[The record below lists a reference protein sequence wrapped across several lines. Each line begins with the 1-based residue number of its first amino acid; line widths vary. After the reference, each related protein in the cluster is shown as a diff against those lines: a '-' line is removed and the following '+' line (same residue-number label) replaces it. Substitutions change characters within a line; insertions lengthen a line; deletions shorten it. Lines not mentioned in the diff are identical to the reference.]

1 MPSSNRPEA
10 HRSGLSH
17 SLSISRGGIPFMRR
31 RPPHQQHTPHRES
44 VQQTTTPPDDTKTMA
59 TTTDTRSDESSWLK
73 PAISYSSLRSGT
85 PHDRVL
91 NSLIMRLKGELPVHS
106 KRTLSMVEGDEA
118 LSQTVAS
125 IVQLA
130 KFRLDGV
137 AWALANLLDE
147 LNAGTSP
154 PLGSASSDPESRY
167 PPLEV
172 LQSQVFVLKVLSAA
186 LAYKYQQHGTEG
198 SRATRG
204 SIWSTREDRTR
215 QASSSTASSQAD
227 LHSARMV
234 YSPPPRLRSLDEDSD
249 RVRLPT
255 SSSGSSLPGA
265 SPVIATAT
273 HGAYTWSPSAIQ
285 SPVASMRDSP
295 MSTSQASY
303 PHTSDAPQM
312 TEQVAKYVLLTLL
325 PYLRK
330 SSPGSYSAGS
340 TPAVPATGVD
350 YDRPTNIAHLI
361 TAAVRPLRS
370 RAVPSTPFTASVS
383 SVPSTPAMLTP
394 GYSPSSN
401 SPHASFPH
409 PQRAPAAGGPTVPLP
424 QLSAIT
430 SLTTPLSILLAP
442 VPPAWATTPKGCRV
456 VIYGYITQIILHL
469 SASNWNVVYERIQ
482 TKIRDVG
489 SGEGRDREGGDMT
502 EIELISL
509 SFLSRGRLIQILND
523 LASLLIQM
531 RRSTQTTM
539 AIAVHAAIMKW
550 MNTCPSEFVSLIQGD
565 YRLDGTPERVFDTL
579 LMVEHTNPKIFLPAL
594 SMLLAVSPDRL
605 RSLTVGQYNK
615 PMMKKNILETLSK
628 YLNSGTQQS
637 EIAVACY
644 LDLCAAAIHL
654 PPGDDG
660 SALGEL
666 ASELAD
672 DLRVRLITPSPPM
685 KPFWNSYDIIDTHL
699 YADAIVAMF
708 WFSPTYT
715 VENVLPKLFAP
726 EQAYA
731 VKLVGVKALIR
742 VAAEQV
748 RLPHQP
754 HVSQLYSLTSQRL
767 PDLYHTLA
775 NPPGAEDDT
784 SVFVHYHPRMK
795 QTELDNLDDR
805 DTLLLAIVGLWRSD
819 LSFLGSRDDS
829 DRLVKNGARVT
840 RDSQVLLRTTSQQV
854 LRTVVTQ
861 LLIEIGI
868 HVNMNMGPGFNAFHD
883 QDNANT
889 SSILCLV
896 SDRLLASRGDYDD
909 QRLYLSTLQTCLM
922 HLPHNL
928 ATPEVS
934 PAIFVALNLVEVAL
948 LSSVVTPMMDICAA
962 ACSCLSLLADCEELT
977 RSRSDA
983 TLYLNHAD
991 IVSRVTAYKQL
1002 SDPSDPAIGG
1012 RAYQQ
1017 RRIRTVLK
1025 QIAFAWPINVATWQE
1040 YHRKLSTFDPSVI
1053 RSTDHAGNAP
1063 SRMRQSSRWDSS
1075 GDEQFDWQNTLLFL
1089 ATFAGCCLGTSDMQ
1103 SLADFVPR
1111 SELPEQFLQA
1121 KPPELL
1127 LSSFLASTCEVLL
1140 RGAPFASNTVRD
1152 ALGSDLDPRC
1162 YPQLLGHLER
1172 LCIANFERPSAT
1184 GGDWDDDTLFMML
1197 QVSTVLSRI
1206 LANPDAVQLSATRVD
1221 FGRIILLFHDFI
1233 NTYEG
1238 DVEETLRAKLQF
1250 ASLCEAAFSCEDLSL
1265 ASDFHLRQTCLN
1277 SFSEWVTDIQPGRS
1291 ASTGP
1296 ANLIKDVENAILKAV
1311 VILTDGL
1318 PLKSDD
1324 DGSKVQEQSRMFYHY
1339 FRFFLGIIMRTL
1351 ASVDVPKNL
1360 STLDLNQPVDL
1371 LGLVAPTDMKTIAL
1385 ERDMKALR
1393 EKAFSSLA
1401 NLLFANH
1408 QAGFKHCFSM
1418 TFHEDSRIRAAFLQI
1433 FKEAL
1438 DRGTAFQMSQELPPT
1453 IKSNVLIEF
1462 VRDPNLLVV
1471 QALCEVAAPNDA
1483 VEDLESVLL
1492 HIFDQ
1497 EESLVALAKVLIEQ
1511 EFQRTSQE
1519 AELFRNNSL
1528 RNRLLSRIA
1537 REQSSSYLR
1546 RVLSP
1551 LMKRIVEL
1559 PPDLSL
1565 EIDPHKTDED
1575 ANTSENAKALVRI
1588 TTIFLATLE
1597 AASSRVPNVIRE
1609 ICHHIA
1615 VIAGKV
1621 FPNNVYASVAG
1632 FMFLRCINPAI
1643 SQPSTVGIEI
1653 DMTPRNQRVLLLV
1666 TKVIQNLANNVLFGK
1681 EGTHMEVLNDYMVE
1695 PIGYVWKFL
1704 RDVSSDPRHRPVN
1717 WSEIPVRYADE
1728 TDVLILHRFFHR
1740 NLAPIGQQLLTMH
1753 TKASTPQQQQL
1764 YLTEGKRLWDQL
1776 VDKLVEVGSVPESL
1790 APISTRWDAH
1800 APLQGFLRRYN
1811 RANLEHVAHLF
1822 VRLQPDTPTF
1832 LCQASNI
1839 QADVIE
1845 YDALINLIFKELS
1858 REPDEEFQ
1866 IIMNMTSF
1874 TNTSIIPSRWVK
1886 HFVDLIPVELVE
1898 RCRAIYFVNINR
1910 AAQSYLRKIYYEFA
1924 GLGLDRLNMSSI
1936 SIADL
1941 RQMFPTSPALQ
1952 DIGKNHAS
1960 HRGYCSEPFVA
1971 EMDRSSAV
1979 EFNDVDLWDV
1989 FHTRHSCALRVSATQ
2004 LYVETIKPQ
2013 IIFPGFQARLMEVLP
2028 LAEIDDVVQSQ
2039 AVQDESLF
2047 TVAREK
2053 GEALRFSS
2061 KDGEAIMR
2069 AIRKST
2075 ESAPGYKAKDSS
2087 RDYRFN
2093 AGTALL
2099 NVALVNLCHK
2109 DDTVRLASLGL
2120 LRSTAG
2126 RMGYNLTLLPAAYF
2140 VPANPYTTALS
2151 YADVVVKG
2159 LPHIVVDFL
2168 KDFSSSFGRLTNA
2181 EKIAC
2186 LKYLRPFIKSLA
2198 LESASQWTF
2207 LGRDSM
2213 SMRLRECIR
2222 HFIALTVNYDSV
2234 HGALQGSIWS
2244 VIARY
2249 EGLAR
2254 LAVDEVVKAAV
2265 DGLAGTRKTDI
2276 LADTLVL
2283 LSSTYARGKTI
2294 ARLQKLL
2301 TRVTFRSSAPFTD
2314 NALWNEVAILTRLVL
2329 VLTSETENPMDV
2341 IGYFSELSHFI
2352 TLLAGTGPDKMR
2364 VSVHGIALNLVQ
2376 SLSNLKQE
2384 SRTDFSSIQGM
2395 LEALR
2400 SPEFLRDFGLV
2411 QTKFAGLENTEVI
2424 VGTGQLPVDAMRRI
2438 TGFLLEAAEAGA
2450 RSLSQANAWRARWT
2464 SLLVATALRSPPYVQ
2479 TRSYYILGT
2488 VLTSVLMPGP
2498 YIDDDL
2504 IHQFL
2509 HALDV
2514 IITKPVTDGK
2524 NNCLASILD
2533 CLCRILSVLPDE
2545 SRYPTNLFW
2554 LAVMLFQANIK
2565 SLYRPLIELMRE
2577 ILNVFQRRR
2586 DLEQVPIS
2594 DYLLDART
2602 ALDYDWSG
2610 IESHVGLNF
2619 RNYFSI
2625 CLAHCIT
2632 FALRNPDTQD
2642 AAKTLLYSLLMVT
2655 RSRDRDLEPT
2665 SLLSHDSIGYFLAL
2679 VTISTTPAAMLQLL
2693 RTARV
2698 GENWYP
2704 AGLFETTPDP
2714 TITPILSFGMLGI
2727 QDHDKAL
2734 VTAAFLL
2741 SLLKGAR
2748 SDAERELLCHMLA
2761 DISQEFPKVVEQI
2774 FDQLEKTTD
2783 VFSTSNNRSILEA
2796 LGTIY
2801 SVVLTRQSNR
2811 SSTSIGRA
2819 NSDGDGHSRAETT
2832 NSTTLQQA
2840 LEDYGMTGLMGTP
2853 PANMLESCAQMTRTF
2868 T

>member
-1 MPSSNRPEA
+1 MSSSNRPEA

-31 RPPHQQHTPHRES
+31 RPPHQQHTAHRES
-44 VQQTTTPPDDTKTMA
+44 VQHIATPPDDTATMT
-59 TTTDTRSDESSWLK
+59 TTTDTRSNESSWLR

-85 PHDRVL
+85 PHDRHL
-91 NSLIMRLKGELPVHS
+91 NSLIMRLKAELPVYS

-118 LSQTVAS
+118 LGQTVAS

-130 KFRLDGV
+130 DFRLDGV

-154 PLGSASSDPESRY
+154 PIGSTSSDSDSRY

-172 LQSQVFVLKVLSAA
+172 MQSQLFVLKVLAA
-186 LAYKYQQHGTEG
+186 AIAYKWQHHTAEG
-198 SRATRG
+198 PRTTRG
-204 SIWSTREDRTR
+204 STWSTREDRMR

-227 LHSARMV
+227 LHSTRMV
-234 YSPPPRLRSLDEDSD
+234 YSPPPRLRSLDEDGD
-249 RVRLPT
+249 RSRQPS
-255 SSSGSSLPGA
+255 SSSGSSLAGVTQ
-265 SPVIATAT
+265 STAVPS
-273 HGAYTWSPSAIQ
+273 HGAYPWSTSALQ
-285 SPVASMRDSP
+285 SPVVSIRDSP
-295 MSTSQASY
+295 MSGPQQSFS
-303 PHTSDAPQM
+303 HTSDVPLM

-330 SSPGSYSAGS
+330 SSAGSYSAAANTDS
-340 TPAVPATGVD
+340 YVKASATTPID

-361 TAAVRPLRS
+361 TVAAAPVRLRPM
-370 RAVPSTPFTASVS
+370 PSTPSAASVG
-383 SVPSTPAMLTP
+383 SVPSTPATSTP
-394 GYSPSSN
+394 GYSPSVN
-401 SPHASFPH
+401 SQQASS
-409 PQRAPAAGGPTVPLP
+409 QYPARPASGSGGTNIPLP
-424 QLSAIT
+424 QLTPIP
-430 SLTTPLSILLAP
+430 SLTIPVSILLSP
-442 VPPAWATTPKGCRV
+442 IPPAWAMIQKGCRL
-456 VIYGYITQIILHL
+456 VIYGYISQIIFHL
-469 SASNWNVVYERIQ
+469 SATNWSTVYERIQ
-482 TKIRDVG
+482 SKIRDVG
-489 SGEGRDREGGDMT
+489 GEGRDKEGVDMT
-502 EIELISL
+502 EIELVSL
-509 SFLSRGRLIQILND
+509 SALNRGRLIQVLSD

-531 RRSTQTTM
+531 RRPAQLIM
-539 AIAVHAAIMKW
+539 CVAIHAAIMKW
-550 MNTCPSEFVSLIQGD
+550 INTCPAELASLIRGEF
-565 YRLDGTPERVFDTL
+565 RLDGAPERVFDTI
-579 LMVEHTNPKIFLPAL
+579 LMIEHEHPKIFVPAL
-594 SMLLAVSPDRL
+594 SMLLAISPDRL
-605 RSLTVGQYNK
+605 RSLTVAQYNK
-615 PMMKKNILETLSK
+615 PGMKKACNILETLRK
-628 YLNSGTQQS
+628 HLNTATHQS
-637 EIAVACY
+637 EVSVACY
-644 LDLCAAAIHL
+644 VDLCAAAIHL
-654 PPGDDG
+654 PPGDDF
-660 SALGEL
+660 SVLGEL

-672 DLRVRLITPSPPM
+672 DLRLRLITPSPPL
-685 KPFWNSYDIIDTHL
+685 KPFWNSSDTIDTHL

-708 WFSPTYT
+708 WFAPAYT
-715 VENVLPKLFAP
+715 VQTVFPKLFAP

-742 VAAEQV
+742 LAAEQL

-754 HVSQLYSLTSQRL
+754 PLSQVFPLASQHL
-767 PDLYHTLA
+767 PDLYHALA

-784 SVFVHYHPRMK
+784 NVFVHYHPQMK
-795 QTELDNLDDR
+795 QSDLDNLDDR

-819 LSFLGSRDDS
+819 LSFLGSRDDPE
-829 DRLVKNGARVT
+829 RLVKTGARVT
-840 RDSQVLLRTTSQQV
+840 RDSQMLLRTTSQQV
-854 LRTVVTQ
+854 LRIVVTQ
-861 LLIEIGI
+861 LLVEIGI
-868 HVNMNMGPGFNAFHD
+868 HINLNMGPGFNAFHD
-883 QDNANT
+883 QDNANI
-889 SSILCLV
+889 SSILCLI

-909 QRLYLSTLQTCLM
+909 QRLYLSTLQTCLT
-922 HLPHNL
+922 HLSRNVD
-928 ATPEVS
+928 TPAVS

-948 LSSVVTPMMDICAA
+948 LSTLVTPMMDICAV
-962 ACSCLSLLADCEELT
+962 ACSCLSLLADCEDLT

-1002 SDPSDPAIGG
+1002 SDPSDRAIGG
-1012 RAYQQ
+1012 HAYQQ
-1017 RRIRTVLK
+1017 RRIRTILK
-1025 QIAFAWPINVATWQE
+1025 QIAFAWPVNIATWQE
-1040 YHRKLSTFDPSVI
+1040 YHRKLSSFDAAAI
-1053 RSTDHAGNAP
+1053 RSADSAATAP
-1063 SRMRQSSRWDSS
+1063 RMRQASRWDSS
-1075 GDEQFDWQNTLLFL
+1075 GDEQFEWQNTVLFL
-1089 ATFAGCCLGTSDMQ
+1089 ATFSGCCLGTGDMQ

-1111 SELPEQFLQA
+1111 SDLPEQFLETKA
-1121 KPPELL
+1121 PELL
-1127 LSSFLASTCEVLL
+1127 LSSFLASTCEILL

-1162 YPQLLGHLER
+1162 FPQLLGHLER

-1197 QVSTVLSRI
+1197 QVSTVLTRI
-1206 LANPDAVQLSATRVD
+1206 LANPDAVQLSASRVD
-1221 FGRIILLFHDFI
+1221 FGRIIRLFHDFI

-1238 DVEETLRAKLQF
+1238 DFEETLRAKLQF
-1250 ASLCEAAFSCEDLSL
+1250 ASLSEAAFSCEDLPL
-1265 ASDFHLRQTCLN
+1265 GNDFHLRQTCLN
-1277 SFSEWVTDIQPGRS
+1277 TFSEWVTDIQPGRATGIVS
-1291 ASTGP
+1291 AT
-1296 ANLIKDVENAILKAV
+1296 LTKDVENTLLRAII
-1311 VILTDGL
+1311 ILTDGL
-1318 PLKSDD
+1318 SLKSDD
-1324 DGSKVQEQSRMFYHY
+1324 EGSKVQEQSRMFYHY
-1339 FRFFLGIIMRTL
+1339 FRFFLGIVTRTL
-1351 ASVDVPKNL
+1351 ASTDIPRTV
-1360 STLDLNQPVDL
+1360 STLDVSQPVDL
-1371 LGLVAPTDMKTIAL
+1371 LGLVAATDMKTIAL
-1385 ERDMKALR
+1385 ERDMKILR
-1393 EKAFSSLA
+1393 EKAFSGLA

-1418 TFHEDSRIRAAFLQI
+1418 TFHEDARIRAAFLQI

-1438 DRGTAFQMSQELPPT
+1438 DRGTAFHMSEDLPPT

-1471 QALCEVAAPNDA
+1471 QALCEVAVPNDA

-1559 PPDLSL
+1559 PSDLTL
-1565 EIDPHKTDED
+1565 EIDPHKIDPHQTDDDE
-1575 ANTSENAKALVRI
+1575 TRTKTRTENAKAIAKI
-1588 TTIFLATLE
+1588 TTVFLATLE

-1653 DMTPRNQRVLLLV
+1653 DVTPRNQRVLLLV
-1666 TKVIQNLANNVLFGK
+1666 TKVIQNVANNVLFGK
-1681 EGTHMEVLNDYMVE
+1681 EGAHMEVLNEHMLE
-1695 PIGYVWKFL
+1695 AIPYVWKFL

-1717 WSEIPVRYADE
+1717 WSEMPVRHADE
-1728 TDVLILHRFFHR
+1728 TDILILHRFFHR
-1740 NLAPIGQQLLTMH
+1740 NLGNIGQQLLTIH

-1776 VDKLVEVGSVPESL
+1776 VDKLVEVGSLPENL
-1790 APISTRWDAH
+1790 APISTRWEAH
-1800 APLQGFLRRYN
+1800 APLQGFLRRYV
-1811 RANLEHVAHLF
+1811 RANLENVAHLF
-1822 VRLQPDTPTF
+1822 VRLQPDTPT
-1832 LCQASNI
+1832 LLYQASKI

-1845 YDALINLIFKELS
+1845 YDALINLIFRELS
-1858 REPDEEFQ
+1858 REPTEDFQ
-1866 IIMNMTSF
+1866 IIVDMTSF
-1874 TNTSIIPSRWVK
+1874 TNTSIIPSRWIK
-1886 HFVDLIPVELVE
+1886 HFVDLIPLELVE

-1910 AAQSYLRKIYYEFA
+1910 VGQSYLRKLYYEFS

-1941 RQMFPTSPALQ
+1941 RKMFP
-1952 DIGKNHAS
+1952 AS
-1960 HRGYCSEPFVA
+1960 EVLYDMEADRG
-1971 EMDRSSAV
+1971 SAI
-1979 EFNDVDLWDV
+1979 EFTDVDLWDV
-1989 FHTRHSCALRVSATQ
+1989 FHTRHSCSLRVSATQ

-2013 IIFPGFQARLMEVLP
+2013 TIFPGFQARLVEIVP
-2028 LAEIDDVVQSQ
+2028 LAEIDDCVQSQ
-2039 AVQDESLF
+2039 TVQDEMLF
-2047 TVAREK
+2047 AVARAK

-2061 KDGEAIMR
+2061 RDGEAIMR
-2069 AIRKST
+2069 AIRKAK
-2075 ESAPGYKAKDSS
+2075 EGVPGYKAKDSS
-2087 RDYRFN
+2087 REHRFN

-2099 NVALVNLCHK
+2099 NVALNNLCHK
-2109 DDTVRLASLGL
+2109 DDSVRIAALGL
-2120 LRSTAG
+2120 LRSTVG
-2126 RMGYNLTLLPAAYF
+2126 RMGYNLAVLPTGYF

-2168 KDFSSSFGRLTNA
+2168 KDFSSSFGRLTNV

-2198 LESASQWTF
+2198 LETANQWTF
-2207 LGRDSM
+2207 LGRDAM
-2213 SMRLRECIR
+2213 SMQMRECIR
-2222 HFIALTVNYDSV
+2222 HFIALTVNFESV
-2234 HGALQGSIWS
+2234 YGALQGSIWS
-2244 VIARY
+2244 VIARHP
-2249 EGLAR
+2249 GLAR

-2265 DGLAGTRKTDI
+2265 DGLTGTRKTDI

-2329 VLTSETENPMDV
+2329 VLTSETENPMHV
-2341 IGYFSELSHFI
+2341 IGYFAELSHFI

-2364 VSVHGIALNLVQ
+2364 ISVHGITLNLLQ
-2376 SLSNLKQE
+2376 ALSNLRQE
-2384 SRTDFSSIQGM
+2384 LRSDFSSIQGM
-2395 LEALR
+2395 IELLR
-2400 SPEFLRDFGLV
+2400 SNDFLRDFGLV
-2411 QTKFAGLENTEVI
+2411 QTKFAGLENTEFI

-2438 TGFLLEAAEAGA
+2438 TGFLLDAAEAG
-2450 RSLSQANAWRARWT
+2450 SETPSQANAWRARWT

-2488 VLTSVLMPGP
+2488 VLTSVPLSGP

-2504 IHQFL
+2504 VQQFL

-2514 IITKPVTDGK
+2514 IITKPVTEGK

-2533 CLCRILSVLPDE
+2533 CLCRILFALPDE
-2545 SRYPTNLFW
+2545 SKYPTNLFW
-2554 LAVMLFQANIK
+2554 LAVMLFQSNIK
-2565 SLYRPLIELMRE
+2565 ALYRPLVELMRG
-2577 ILNVFQRRR
+2577 ILDVLQRRHY
-2586 DLEQVPIS
+2586 LEHVAFS
-2594 DYLLDART
+2594 DYLLDARLSLT
-2602 ALDYDWSG
+2602 YDWT
-2610 IESHVGLNF
+2610 GLEANIGLQF
-2619 RNYFSI
+2619 QTYFSI

-2632 FALRNPDTQD
+2632 YALRNPDTQD
-2642 AAKTLLYSLLMVT
+2642 AASTLLYSLLMAT
-2655 RSRDRDLEPT
+2655 RSKERDLEPG

-2679 VTISTTPAAMLQLL
+2679 VTVSTTPSAMLQLL

-2698 GENWYP
+2698 GEDWYP
-2704 AGLFETTPDP
+2704 DSLMDP
-2714 TITPILSFGMLGI
+2714 AADPNATPILSFGMLGI

-2741 SLLKGAR
+2741 SLLRGAR

-2819 NSDGDGHSRAETT
+2819 NSDGDGQSRAGTT

-2840 LEDYGMTGLMGTP
+2840 LEDYGMTGLIGSP
-2853 PANMLESCAQMTRTF
+2853 PLDILEACALITRTF